1 MIADEFQLLATTG
14 AESDETFW
22 NTARE
27 TGVFAVVAT
36 QSIAA
41 LNARIGESATNN
53 LMDLFRSKIVLATE
67 EKLTQ
72 EYCQRLAGNV
82 LLGWKT
88 EDKFFETIHE
98 REKLYPDVGYDRIE
112 TSSLDGLVPTKLALQ
127 IKFVADIIPQ
137 DNRFVDQ
144 YSTGEKGQ
152 DVNARVN
159 A

>member
-1 MIADEFQLLATTG
+1 MIAVGEDEFGIAGKIITCCLKTRLYIKAKRRLQVEGREAREQISVAMIADEFQLLATTG

-41 LNARIGESATNN
+41 LNARIGENATNN

-72 EYCQRLAGNV
+72 DYCQRLAGNV

-88 EDKFFETIHE
+88 ESNFLKQFTSE
-98 REKLYPDVGYDRIE
+98 RNYTPMSDMIG
-112 TSSLDGLVPTKLALQ
+112 
-127 IKFVADIIPQ
+127 
-137 DNRFVDQ
+137 
-144 YSTGEKGQ
+144 
-152 DVNARVN
+152 
-159 A
+159 